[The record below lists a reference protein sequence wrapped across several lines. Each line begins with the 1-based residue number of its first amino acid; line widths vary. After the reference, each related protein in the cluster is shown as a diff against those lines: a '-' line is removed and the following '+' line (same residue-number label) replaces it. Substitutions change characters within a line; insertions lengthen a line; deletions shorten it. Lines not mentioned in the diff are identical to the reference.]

1 MINKLKTM
9 RANRLGKDESG
20 FSLIDVV
27 VTVAIIVA
35 ISVGGFI
42 AYNGIVLNAKQGAV
56 EFAATNVY
64 RAAAAYENDG
74 DDSTSACSAV
84 REYNSSSEGI
94 DVTLLVPDTNDES
107 IVYTYSTD
115 KAGTPL
121 AENTYS
127 CGDD

>member
-42 AYNGIVLNAKQGAV
+42 AYNGIIMNAKQGAV
-56 EFAATNVY
+56 QFAATNVY
-64 RAAAAYENDG
+64 RAAATYENDG
-74 DDSTSACSAV
+74 DDSTNACTAV
-84 REYNSSSEGI
+84 QEYNSSSEGI
-94 DVTLLVPDTNDES
+94 DVTLLVPNEADES
-107 IVYTYSTD
+107 TPFVYSTN
-115 KAGTPL
+115 KAGEPL
-121 AENTYS
+121 GSNTYS
-127 CGDD
+127 CG